1 MAAPARLE
9 TDEVFPTVTAP
20 VADDGEMTLPDD
32 LEGSWA
38 LVVFYRGH
46 W

>member
-1 MAAPARLE
+1 MATPGKLE
-9 TDEVFPTVTAP
+9 NGEVFPTVSASA
-20 VADDGEMTLPDD
+20 VDGGEMTLPHD

>member
-1 MAAPARLE
+1 MAAPTRLE
-9 TDEVFPTVTAP
+9 TGEVFPTVSASA
-20 VADDGEMTLPDD
+20 ADGGKMTLPDD